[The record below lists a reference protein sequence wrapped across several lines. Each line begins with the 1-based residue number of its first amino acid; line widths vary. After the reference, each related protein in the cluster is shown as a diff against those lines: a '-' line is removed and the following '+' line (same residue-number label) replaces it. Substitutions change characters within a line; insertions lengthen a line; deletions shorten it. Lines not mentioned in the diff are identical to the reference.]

1 MRNKKE
7 MGRGTIYAMAG
18 IYICIT
24 AYQMYGNLSASTGS
38 EQMLLIIFMI
48 LFAIFGAGLVVL
60 GGYMIYRGSKTQQDG
75 AESPDENS
83 GKSEISE
90 KNDKSM

>member
-24 AYQMYGNLSASTGS
+24 AYQMYGNLGASMGG
-38 EQMLLIIFMI
+38 EQLLVTLFII
-48 LFAIFGAGLVVL
+48 LFAILGAGLVVL
-60 GGYMIYRGSKTQQDG
+60 GGYMIYKGSKTHRDGQDSK
-75 AESPDENS
+75 E
-83 GKSEISE
+83 
-90 KNDKSM
+90 NDKGNNKSM